1 MGLSRNWKG
10 GLNLL
15 EGLFCGEEK
24 EKDMEIH
31 PIVYFLGRFGN
42 GGIN

>member
-1 MGLSRNWKG
+1 MGLSRNCKG
-10 GLNLL
+10 GLNFL
-15 EGLFCGEEK
+15 ERPFCGEEK

-31 PIVYFLGRFGN
+31 PVVYFLGRFGR